1 MGPLGGQEIIFI
13 LILAF
18 VLFGPKKLPEIGRT
32 IGKAISEFRR
42 ASSELKE
49 TFSKE
54 MQNLERET
62 ESIKEVTNPYQYDTY
77 NYDYSSY
84 GTHADG
90 VPITESEHAAIASS
104 ESASAT
110 QGAELPPGPEGAPA
124 AGDPVAEGSEPV
136 AQRALEAGPDSG
148 HSVQIE
154 GDASAA
160 SPAEHKA

>member
-1 MGPLGGQEIIFI
+1 MGPLGGQEIVFI

-32 IGKAISEFRR
+32 IGKAINEFRR

-49 TFSKE
+49 TFNKE

-62 ESIKEVTNPYQYDTY
+62 ESLKEVTNQYQYDTH

-90 VPITESEHAAIASS
+90 VPVSETEYAAIPSS

-110 QGAELPPGPEGAPA
+110 QGAELPPAEPYQEPTAYEPEVVAQ
-124 AGDPVAEGSEPV
+124 PVAE
-136 AQRALEAGPDSG
+136 PDAVS
-148 HSVQIE
+148 
-154 GDASAA
+154 A
-160 SPAEHKA
+160 SPVHAVGHESAVAPAEYKA